1 MKHKGLYGSKLYW
14 KTTILISA
22 ITGSI
27 SITAFGSL
35 FVIPIGV
42 EISAV
47 GLKVFEITSVIKKYN
62 WIN

>member
-35 FVIPIGV
+35 FGIPIGV

-47 GLKVFEITSVIKKYN
+47 GLKVFEITSVIKKYRS
-62 WIN
+62 IN

>member
-27 SITAFGSL
+27 WITAFGSL

-47 GLKVFEITSVIKKYN
+47 GLKVFEITSVIKKKS